1 MPPSQ
6 QHSRIN
12 LADLKA
18 QIVKKLGPD
27 KAQRYFSHLT
37 RLLSQKISK
46 VEFDKLCYLTIGRE
60 NLALHNQFIRSVLK
74 NACSAKV
81 PPPPPVQ
88 DATALVGGLAKTSQN
103 PSLSAPNTVIL
114 SNGDIPGS
122 PQKGRTLKRDRRPV
136 GRPSSLGPSEKAEFV
151 SMHHGAGKEEIVP
164 CALENGNTFPYNLQ
178 RTAHHLQGLAE
189 QPDNERSSPMLPPP
203 VKRPRLQKSTRD
215 QLHVNNKGST
225 EVVIEEDVEPVPSD
239 SFQSGNPIC
248 APLGI
253 PFCSAS
259 LGGARRVT
267 SHSLSDL
274 TAVSSYMSSIDGGEL
289 LDTET
294 LKKRMEHIAEVEG
307 LHGVTI
313 DCANLLNNGLDC
325 YLKRLIRSCIELAKA
340 RSGSEQTK
348 VAVQKQHVYGKV
360 AQGINGMWQNHL
372 HNQTNNVSA
381 EGMRSQSPISL
392 LDFRVATKLN
402 PQQLGDDWPS
412 LLEKISFRGFENE

>member
-18 QIVKKLGPD
+18 QIVKRLGPD

-74 NACSAKV
+74 NACHAKV

-88 DATALVGGLAKTSQN
+88 DATALVGGVAKTSQS
-103 PSLSAPNTVIL
+103 PSFSAPNAVIL

-136 GRPSSLGPSEKAEFV
+136 DRPSPLGTIEKTEIVTA
-151 SMHHGAGKEEIVP
+151 HRGDGKEETVP
-164 CALENGNTFPYNLQ
+164 GVAENGDMYPYDLQ
-178 RTAHHLQGLAE
+178 RAAHHLQGLAE
-189 QPDNERSSPMLPPP
+189 EPDNERSSPMLLPPI
-203 VKRPRLQKSTRD
+203 KRARLQKSTRD
-215 QLHVNNKGST
+215 QFHVNNKGLT

-239 SFQSGNPIC
+239 PFQCGSPIC

-259 LGGARRVT
+259 LGGARKGMIR
-267 SHSLSDL
+267 SLSDL
-274 TAVSSYMSSIDGGEL
+274 PSVSSYMSSVDGGEL

-294 LKKRMEHIAEVEG
+294 LKKKMEHIAEVEG

-313 DCANLLNNGLDC
+313 DCANLLNNGLDA
-325 YLKRLIRSCIELAKA
+325 YLKRLIRTCIELAKA
-340 RSGSEQTK
+340 RAGSEQTK
-348 VAVQKQHVYGKV
+348 AAIQKQHIYGKV

-381 EGMRSQSPISL
+381 EGIRSQSPISL
-392 LDFRVATKLN
+392 LDFRVAMKLN

-412 LLEKISFRGFENE
+412 LLEKISFRGFDEE